1 MALELECTIRRK
13 LDLQQG
19 QSARG
24 PWVKQEFV
32 VEYQDGNFP
41 NTVCAN
47 VWGQDKVN
55 DLARYN
61 VGEKVKISFNISS
74 REFNN
79 RWYTD
84 IRVWRITS
92 ASSDAP
98 AAIGVSAPAAPAP
111 APANNG
117 YQPSAP
123 AGFAPSAPAPTAA
136 DAPEDDLPF

>member
-1 MALELECTIRRK
+1 MALELECTIRQK
-13 LDLQQG
+13 LALQQG
-19 QSARG
+19 QSSRG

-61 VGEKVKISFNISS
+61 VGDKVKISFNISS
-74 REFNN
+74 REYNS

-84 IRVWRITS
+84 IRVWRI
-92 ASSDAP
+92 ASTADAP
-98 AAIGVSAPAAPAP
+98 EGSAAPSPAQQPQQSAAP
-111 APANNG
+111 SQS

-123 AGFAPSAPAPTAA
+123 AGFAPSAPAQ
-136 DAPEDDLPF
+136 DSPEDDLPF